1 MTERAKVYEL
11 SSELRAA
18 HSELKEWNDQYE
30 FQIQTGDG
38 QHDHPP
44 ENKDPTVQTRT
55 TKKGIGRHRHDK
67 DPGNR
72 DPQERISEILFHHPA
87 KREEKR

>member
-1 MTERAKVYEL
+1 MASMTIILK
-11 SSELRAA
+11 LRTLRPDAF
-18 HSELKEWNDQYE
+18 
-30 FQIQTGDG
+30 FQM
-38 QHDHPP
+38 
-44 ENKDPTVQTRT
+44 RT
-55 TKKGIGRHRHDK
+55 TKKGIGHHRHDK